1 MAPSFLPDTFI
12 NSSLGMYFI
21 MSKVDQDIKLTQE
34 ARNSISRFC
43 YEECH
48 ALCCHK
54 GFLPLN
60 TVELL
65 AVTDGKETAEVTKIG
80 DDRYSLFMGKPDA
93 PCPSL
98 KDWKCS
104 IYKNPNRPK
113 VCGDYP
119 IFLDRKK
126 KEVKLSPRC
135 TAVQEGKFYGYEAKM
150 MALGYKIAKPHRY
163 SEFEFMNVK

>member
-1 MAPSFLPDTFI
+1 M
-12 NSSLGMYFI
+12 
-21 MSKVDQDIKLTQE
+21 DQDIKLTQE

-48 ALCCHK
+48 ALCCRK
-54 GFLPLN
+54 GFLPVN
-60 TVELL
+60 KKELQ
-65 AVTDGKETAEVTKIG
+65 AVTQGKPSDHVKKIG
-80 DDRYSLFMGKPDA
+80 EDQYSLFMGRPDA

-104 IYKNPNRPK
+104 IYKHPQRPR

-119 IFLDRKK
+119 IFLDREK

-135 TAVQEGKFYGYEAKM
+135 TAVQEGKFYGYEAEMLK
-150 MALGYKIAKPHRY
+150 LGYKIAKPHRY
-163 SEFEFMNVK
+163 SEFEFMNVE

>member
-1 MAPSFLPDTFI
+1 MD
-12 NSSLGMYFI
+12 
-21 MSKVDQDIKLTQE
+21 KDIKLTQE

-48 ALCCHK
+48 ALCCRK

-60 TVELL
+60 GKELQ
-65 AVTDGKETAEVTKIG
+65 AVTQGKPLDKVKKTG
-80 DDRYSLFMGKPDA
+80 DDQYSLFMGRPDT

-104 IYKNPNRPK
+104 IYKNPDRPR

-119 IFLDRKK
+119 IFLDREK

-135 TAVQEGKFYGYEAKM
+135 TAVQEGKFYGYEAEM
-150 MALGYKIAKPHRY
+150 LELGYKLVKPQKY
-163 SEFEFMNVK
+163 SEFDFMNVK